1 MPHLDLPLV
10 PTLASLA
17 LALAV
22 GLFVGLE
29 RERRGKEAGLRTFGF
44 AALLGGLGGLLGERY
59 ALVSLALL
67 GLLTV
72 ILNWRSMRADGQIE
86 LTTSAALLVTGFAG
100 VLCGLGQT
108 VVPVAVGVGIAAL
121 LAWKE
126 SMADFT
132 LGMTD
137 AEVRSA
143 ILLAILA
150 FVVYPVLPEAPID
163 PWGIIEPRAAWITVV
178 LVAALGFANYALLK
192 LYGARGVAAAGFLG
206 GMVNS
211 TVTVTELAQRVR
223 ETEGRLADAAYRGVL
238 LATAA
243 MATRNAL
250 LLGALASPA
259 LLAAAA
265 PLALMLLTSAGLA
278 LLSPAAPAADG
289 APHIRLASPFSLV
302 SALKFGLLF
311 LLLQEGGALAQAA
324 LGNAGFYAVTV
335 VGGLVSSGSA
345 VASAGALAAS
355 GAVPPA
361 IAGTGAVL
369 AAMASALVN
378 LPLVAR
384 LSGDR
389 ALLWRLG
396 RAIGIVLVAGGLGV
410 AVQPLVQGW
419 LGARLT

>member
-1 MPHLDLPLV
+1 VTFAAPLPVL
-10 PTLASLA
+10 TSLGLA
-17 LALAV
+17 LAL

-29 RERRGKEAGLRTFGF
+29 RERRGKSAGLRTFGF
-44 AALLGGLGGLLGERY
+44 AGLLGGLGAVLGEPF
-59 ALVSLALL
+59 ALAALALL
-67 GLLTV
+67 GLLV
-72 ILNWRSMRADGQIE
+72 AILNWAAMRAADDAE

-100 VLCGLGQT
+100 VLSGREQT
-108 VVPVAVGVGIAAL
+108 IAAVAVAVGTAAL

-137 AEVRSA
+137 AELRSA

-150 FVVYPVLPEAPID
+150 FVVYPVLPEEPVD
-163 PWGIIEPRAAWITVV
+163 PWGLIAPRAAWVTVV
-178 LVAALGFANYALLK
+178 LVAALGFANYVLLK
-192 LYGARGVAAAGFLG
+192 LYGARGIAAVAFLG

-223 ETEGRLADAAYRGVL
+223 ETEGRLAGVAYRGVL

-250 LLGALASPA
+250 LLAALSVPT

-278 LLSPAAPAADG
+278 LLTRDSPTAEASPAL
-289 APHIRLASPFSLV
+289 RLASPFSLTA
-302 SALKFGLLF
+302 ALKFGLLF
-311 LLLQEGGALAQAA
+311 LILQEGGGLAQAA
-324 LGNAGFYAVTV
+324 VGNAGFYAVSV

-345 VASAGALAAS
+345 VASAGSLAAH
-355 GAVPPA
+355 GAVSA
-361 IAGTGAVL
+361 QIAGTGAVL
-369 AAMASALVN
+369 ASLASAAVN

-384 LSGDR
+384 LSGDT
-389 ALLWRLG
+389 ALAWRLG
-396 RAIGIVLVAGGLGV
+396 RALALVVAAALVGV
-410 AVQPLVQGW
+410 AAQPLVVAR
-419 LGARLT
+419 LGA